1 MPWVM
6 YNFIRAFNALDD
18 GLGYFV
24 RKLETDSVLQ
34 QYTIVITAD
43 HNILHYEK
51 RCQMQQYANTHNMNL
66 QPMDNSLP
74 FIIYSPKIQGNPRY
88 TDDAYQ
94 MDIYPTCLS
103 LLGVSD
109 YRWKGFGI
117 NLLDK
122 NAKRLISEKEA
133 FVLSDKLIRNNYF
146 SE

>member
-1 MPWVM
+1 
-6 YNFIRAFNALDD
+6 
-18 GLGYFV
+18 
-24 RKLETDSVLQ
+24 
-34 QYTIVITAD
+34 
-43 HNILHYEK
+43 
-51 RCQMQQYANTHNMNL
+51 
-66 QPMDNSLP
+66 
-74 FIIYSPKIQGNPRY
+74 
-88 TDDAYQ
+88 